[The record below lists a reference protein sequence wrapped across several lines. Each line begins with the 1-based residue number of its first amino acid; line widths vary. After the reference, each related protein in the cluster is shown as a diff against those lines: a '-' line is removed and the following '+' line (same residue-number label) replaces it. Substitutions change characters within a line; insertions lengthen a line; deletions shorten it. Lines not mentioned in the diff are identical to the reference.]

1 MSCLPPEAGGL
12 LDQFRLSAVTREQL
26 RLVLG
31 DVRKLALDSL
41 SDASVQ
47 GASRLAQERAVGRIL
62 YQRVLKKITPKRRY
76 ALTEQQASP
85 NDPVQSWP

>member
-1 MSCLPPEAGGL
+1 LSCLPPEAGGL

-47 GASRLAQERAVGRIL
+47 GASRLAQERAVSRVL
-62 YQRVLKKITPKRRY
+62 YQRVLEQVTCIGRH
-76 ALTEQQASP
+76 ALPEQQSSL
-85 NDPVQSWP
+85 N